1 MAKHDFIYDTKAGRI
16 FTVVLA
22 GVLIVLGVVQLVLG
36 VWAGR
41 EYEGFWWTLFMGA
54 ASILIGIC
62 SFIFL
67 KKRKMQAPG
76 ETAPATEETAPETSP
91 EPVLDSRSLPGEPDE
106 LIVVNPTRAN
116 EPDGA
121 ILVYRAEGV
130 LVYEDKKIPIDKIV
144 DAFVINNNSN
154 PYLPPE
160 YYLRLNM
167 EDGKFERIPAGLDG
181 EWAQEALK
189 QLQEAVLAGR

>member
-1 MAKHDFIYDTKAGRI
+1 MAKRDFIYDTKAGRI

-22 GVLIVLGVVQLVLG
+22 WVLIVLGVVLLVLG
-36 VWAGR
+36 VGAGR
-41 EYEGFWWTLFMGA
+41 EYEGFWWTLFMGL
-54 ASILIGIC
+54 ASIVFGIC
-62 SFIFL
+62 NLNIL
-67 KKRKMQAPG
+67 KKRKMQAPEETAQDEAP
-76 ETAPATEETAPETSP
+76 ETAPAPAPDP
-91 EPVLDSRSLPGEPDE
+91 LPGEPDE

-121 ILVYRAEGV
+121 ILVYRKEGL
-130 LVYEDKKIPIDKIV
+130 LVYGDKRIPIDKIV
-144 DAFVINNNSN
+144 DAFVININSN
-154 PYLPPE
+154 PYLPAE